1 MLFTN
6 GKRRHAHLASSDT
19 VYELYEILRRKNV
32 KIVENNEDETRR
44 SGLEYG

>member
-1 MLFTN
+1 MENVDTHILTP
-6 GKRRHAHLASSDT
+6 SDT

-44 SGLEYG
+44 SGLGYG